1 MTTIMEQQERIRLLL
16 SMQEHPERYTD
27 EQVTQMLADD
37 PQLAALMEQLALT
50 KRAFVKQEADEEAL
64 PMDDLWEQF
73 ASEHEEALAALES
86 RQEQAHPGHPLVGS
100 PQAKILGMAKWQRRV
115 AAVFFGVML
124 TAGLAFAAIHI
135 VRHFAESKSVS
146 SGSGIENPLHPQQLV
161 PSADAPADTS
171 KTDTATLAAPSV
183 SLEPIIFDNK
193 QLGEMLPQIAAFYH
207 AEVSFQ
213 NEDARQLRFHFVW
226 KREDGLV
233 HAIEKLNRFESLSVR
248 LDGNTVIVE

>member
-86 RQEQAHPGHPLVGS
+86 RQEQAHPGHPLDGS

-135 VRHFAESKSVS
+135 V
-146 SGSGIENPLHPQQLV
+146 
-161 PSADAPADTS
+161 PSNS
-171 KTDTATLAAPSV
+171 
-183 SLEPIIFDNK
+183 
-193 QLGEMLPQIAAFYH
+193 Y
-207 AEVSFQ
+207 
-213 NEDARQLRFHFVW
+213 
-226 KREDGLV
+226 
-233 HAIEKLNRFESLSVR
+233 
-248 LDGNTVIVE
+248 